1 MTTASTDFTAAN
13 RTFFDELAKHGISPW
28 QKQMSLQI
36 TNYIQQN
43 LDFIA
48 IPKHSG
54 PTTLLDYACG
64 TGMISRALGPSV
76 TSIQALDLSPN
87 MVERFNEFAGSSE
100 TASVRKARAIVGNLL
115 TVQPPPVELNGPELH
130 NFDVVAVGGG
140 LHHFE
145 DPAKAIGRLAQRLKV
160 GGVLLI
166 VDFVK
171 EGDDGGEAGYGRL
184 PTGAEHTI
192 RKYGFNE
199 SEMREM
205 MKDHGLGDFGWREM
219 PERVEMKLH
228 EGKPVSRK
236 GFLARG
242 VKRSV

>member
-1 MTTASTDFTAAN
+1 MTTDSTDITAAN
-13 RTFFDELAKHGISPW
+13 RTFFDDLAKHGISPW

-43 LDFIA
+43 IDFIG

-64 TGMISRALGPSV
+64 TGTISRALGPSV
-76 TSIQALDLSPN
+76 TSIQALDLSSN
-87 MVERFNEFAGSSE
+87 MVERFNELAALSE
-100 TASVRKARAIVGNLL
+100 IAPVRKARAIVGNLL
-115 TVQPPPVELNGPELH
+115 TDQSPPELDGPELH
-130 NFDVVAVGGG
+130 NFDVIAIGAA
-140 LHHFE
+140 LHHFD

-166 VDFVK
+166 VDFVE
-171 EGDDGGEAGYGRL
+171 EGDEGGEAGHGRL

-192 RKYGFNE
+192 RKNGFNE
-199 SEMREM
+199 SEMREV

-219 PERVEMKLH
+219 PERVEIKLN
-228 EGKPVSRK
+228 EGKPVFRK

-242 VKRSV
+242 VKLPV

>member
-13 RTFFDELAKHGISPW
+13 RIFFDDLAKHGISPW

-36 TNYIQQN
+36 TNYIRQN

-76 TSIQALDLSPN
+76 TIIQALDLSSN
-87 MVERFNEFAGSSE
+87 MVQRFNELAALSE
-100 TASVRKARAIVGNLL
+100 IASVRKARAIQGNLL
-115 TVQPPPVELNGPELH
+115 TDHSPPVELDGPDFH

-140 LHHFE
+140 LHHFD
-145 DPAKAIGRLAQRLKV
+145 DPVKAIGRLAQRLKI

-166 VDFVK
+166 VDFVE
-171 EGDDGGEAGYGRL
+171 EGDDGDEAGDGRL

-192 RKYGFNE
+192 RKNGFNE
-199 SEMREM
+199 REMREM
-205 MKDHGLGDFGWREM
+205 MLGHGLGDFGWREM
-219 PERVEMKLH
+219 PERVEIKLH
-228 EGKPVSRK
+228 EGKPIFRK

>member
-1 MTTASTDFTAAN
+1 MTTASTDITAAN
-13 RTFFDELAKHGISPW
+13 RTFFDDFAKHAISPW
-28 QKQMSLQI
+28 QKQISLQI

-43 LDFIA
+43 IDFIG

-87 MVERFNEFAGSSE
+87 VVERFNELAALSE
-100 TASVRKARAIVGNLL
+100 IASVRKARAIVGNLL
-115 TVQPPPVELNGPELH
+115 TDQSPPELDGPELH
-130 NFDVVAVGGG
+130 NFDVIAIGGA
-140 LHHFE
+140 LHHFD

-166 VDFVK
+166 VDFV
-171 EGDDGGEAGYGRL
+171 EQGDDGGEAGHGRL
-184 PTGAEHTI
+184 PTGVEHTI
-192 RKYGFNE
+192 RKNGFNE
-199 SEMREM
+199 IEMREV

-219 PERVEMKLH
+219 PERVEIKFH
-228 EGKPVSRK
+228 EGKPVFRK

-242 VKRSV
+242 VKLPV